1 MATKYPFN
9 VIESIYGAPYDVPF
23 IADEKETTVAVETVI
38 EIITNSR
45 FNDGERYPMMKD
57 MIMMRYKDGKTHAE
71 IGELLGVSEEQV
83 YHTCA
88 RFFRRARHPQY
99 ARALRKYNERAPFEE
114 N

>member
-1 MATKYPFN
+1 MIP
-9 VIESIYGAPYDVPF
+9 
-23 IADEKETTVAVETVI
+23 
-38 EIITNSR
+38 
-45 FNDGERYPMMKD
+45 ERYVRFLVFAHMKSILVQLVTLYIRRLMKD

-88 RFFRRARHPQY
+88 CFFRRARHPQY
-99 ARALRKYNERAPFEE
+99 ARALRKYNVRAPFEE